1 MIYSSR
7 DMKRGGQIFFVILD
21 CFLPFYPT
29 NIPKKMK
36 KKSGDIT
43 SLHVYHKRHWG
54 MVPEI

>member
-1 MIYSSR
+1 
-7 DMKRGGQIFFVILD
+7 MKRGGQIFFVILD

-29 NIPKKMK
+29 NNPKKMK